1 MPPRSLGAPIPA
13 HHTPMGTVL
22 TDADGALALSRH
34 PARKRDGLSDPDR
47 VPGVV
52 QLHEVR
58 IGPLAQPQD
67 HGPWL
72 MTTSLMFYEDDGTV
86 FSH

>member
-13 HHTPMGTVL
+13 HHSPMGTVL

-34 PARKRDGLSDPDR
+34 PARKIEGLSDPAR
-47 VPGVV
+47 ASGVV

-58 IGPLAQPQD
+58 IGTLAQPQD

-72 MTTSLMFYEDDGTV
+72 MTAPLMFYEGNCTH